1 MLKAKGCAIH
11 SCSVKFYGKRRA
23 LQKRMLHQWHT
34 HFTRIE
40 AHRTAS
46 TTPSF
51 WKLLS
56 ATLLQLNNLLH
67 DPQPIYIICNHF
79 CELWVHVLHA
89 PSFSCP
95 CCTIVQYVCVCITYV
110 MLSCQSTCFLS
121 RQGWCST
128 CNWTILYNSTVHL
141 GCWTSR
147 NRGGEPQKFLFCCG
161 VSEFRA
167 QRNSNVICWH
177 PIP

>member
-67 DPQPIYIICNHF
+67 DPQPIYMQPLLRTLGSCFTCSVLFVSLFVPWLSGTICVR
-79 CELWVHVLHA
+79 L
-89 PSFSCP
+89 PS
-95 CCTIVQYVCVCITYV
+95 CITYV

-141 GCWTSR
+141 GTIL
-147 NRGGEPQKFLFCCG
+147 Q
-161 VSEFRA
+161 
-167 QRNSNVICWH
+167 NSFGSVEIS
-177 PIP
+177 